1 MIKNRTVQLMFQT
14 AFCTLG
20 ILGIIASFGTF
31 NYVFR
36 PDFYVHFTN
45 LSNYFCIIIMFI
57 ELVETIKKD
66 KNEYVTKVP
75 LLKFIGLLAILL
87 TFIIFNF
94 MLAGDREPELN
105 FYINSVLFHIIL
117 PIMYL
122 IDWIL
127 FYEHKKV
134 KWHYPL
140 ISVSF
145 PVIYAIFI
153 FIRAWILDF
162 NPEAPYIYPYF
173 FLNLDELGVMGVIK
187 WILIL
192 SVIFII
198 IGYVIFGLDKVS
210 FKRKKQLSTKNKRER
225 KNA

>member
-1 MIKNRTVQLMFQT
+1 MIKNRTVKLMFQT

-31 NYVFR
+31 NYTFR
-36 PDFYVHFTN
+36 SDFYVHFTN
-45 LSNYFCIIIMFI
+45 LSNYLCIGIMFI
-57 ELVETIKKD
+57 ELIETVKKKED
-66 KNEYVTKVP
+66 SYTTKLP
-75 LLKFIGLLAILL
+75 LLKFIGLTAILL
-87 TFIIFNF
+87 TFFIFNF
-94 MLAGDREPELN
+94 ILAGDREPALN

-127 FYEHKKV
+127 FYEHKKI
-134 KWHYPL
+134 KWYYPL
-140 ISVSF
+140 VSVSF

-173 FLNLDELGVMGVIK
+173 FLNLDELGVVGVVK
-187 WILIL
+187 WIGIL
-192 SVIFII
+192 SVVFVI
-198 IGYVIFGLDKVS
+198 IGYIMFIIDKVL
-210 FKRKKQLSTKNKRER
+210 KKNK
-225 KNA
+225 KMLQKV

>member
-31 NYVFR
+31 NYTFR
-36 PDFYVHFTN
+36 SDFYVHFTN
-45 LSNYFCIIIMFI
+45 LSNYLCIGIMIVELI
-57 ELVETIKKD
+57 ETVKKKED
-66 KNEYVTKVP
+66 SYTTKLP
-75 LLKFIGLLAILL
+75 LLKFIGLTAILL
-87 TFIIFNF
+87 TFFIFNF

-117 PIMYL
+117 PIMYF

-134 KWHYPL
+134 KWYYPL
-140 ISVSF
+140 VSVSF

-153 FIRAWILDF
+153 FIRAWILNF
-162 NPEAPYIYPYF
+162 NPDAPYIYPYF
-173 FLNLDELGVMGVIK
+173 FLNLDELGVFGVIK
-187 WILIL
+187 WIGIL
-192 SVIFII
+192 SIVFIV
-198 IGYVIFGLDKVS
+198 IGYVIFGLDKIS
-210 FKRKKQLSTKNKRER
+210 KKKKLSGKK
-225 KNA
+225 